1 MSKKKPVMSHDPL
14 AELAGEA
21 MGEVVTVPETA
32 PEAESAEP
40 AEVAAAASGADEVLQ
55 LPEALTIAEVAGY
68 QEQLLLKLQSEHE
81 IVIDGS
87 AVENVD
93 GAGIQLLVAF
103 VKDGVG
109 AQRPLRWQGCSER
122 LRNAATQM
130 GVAHALQ
137 LEA

>member
-21 MGEVVTVPETA
+21 MGEVVTVPEAA
-32 PEAESAEP
+32 PEAEP
-40 AEVAAAASGADEVLQ
+40 AEAAATDSGADEVLQ

>member
-21 MGEVVTVPETA
+21 MGEVVMVPETA
-32 PEAESAEP
+32 PEAEP
-40 AEVAAAASGADEVLQ
+40 AETPAAAGGADEVLQ
-55 LPEALTIAEVAGY
+55 LPEALTIAEVAAC
-68 QEQLLLKLQSEHE
+68 QEQLLLQLQSEHE

-109 AQRPLRWQGCSER
+109 AQRPLRWQGCSDR
-122 LRNAATQM
+122 LRNAAAQM

>member
-32 PEAESAEP
+32 PEAEP
-40 AEVAAAASGADEVLQ
+40 AEAAATDSGADEVLQ